1 MKKTGMPW
9 QLHTPACDLLG
20 CEYPVVLAGMGGVSR
35 SDLVAAVSKAG
46 GYGFLGMVR
55 ELPELIA
62 TEIRQ
67 VREKTNREFGVNL
80 IPAATDPELLQ
91 RQINVCIEERISSI
105 CLFWD
110 VFPEVIKQFRDAGV
124 LVVHQAG
131 SVADAQAA
139 QAAGVHMLIVQGIEA
154 GGHVR
159 GSLPLRKLLPE
170 VLAIAEVPVLA
181 AGGMADG
188 HDLAEMLQAGAH
200 GVVAGTAFLATEESF
215 AHEYHK
221 NRIIAAEPD
230 ETLLTNLFH
239 INWPFGALTR
249 VLPNSVTRMS
259 GINETDLHDSKKI
272 IGEDAG
278 RPLYL
283 YSTDSPLRSTTGNLE
298 AMAIYAGCGA
308 GRINAIVPAA
318 VKLGNMV
325 HDAQELLQDD
335 SKFHIDLQQDKITDT
350 INQDKELLEL
360 LQQLLASERAGARV
374 ALRSMLECEDE
385 PGRNLFRSIYHD
397 EVRWCRMLSGWL
409 SRLGQEPPFVI
420 GEFYHKAM
428 AITGIEERIVFL
440 NRGQAWV
447 AKKLKAMLPAIELV
461 PLQEDLHDMQLNH
474 AANIVLAKN
483 RLNAA

>member
-1 MKKTGMPW
+1 MKKNRMPGR
-9 QLHTPACDLLG
+9 LHTSACDLLG

-35 SDLVAAVSKAG
+35 SELVASVSNAG

-55 ELPELIA
+55 EPAELIEA
-62 TEIRQ
+62 EIRQ
-67 VREKTNREFGVNL
+67 VREKTEREFGVNL

-91 RQINVCIEERISSI
+91 RQINVCIEERIASI

-110 VFPEVIKQFRDAGV
+110 VYPEVIKQFRNAGV
-124 LVVHQAG
+124 LIVHQVG

-170 VLAIAEVPVLA
+170 VLAVAEVPVLA
-181 AGGMADG
+181 AGGMVDG

-200 GVVAGTAFLATEESF
+200 GVVAGTAFLATDESF
-215 AHEYHK
+215 AHDYHK
-221 NRIIAAEPD
+221 HRIVAAEPD

-249 VLPNSVTRMS
+249 VLPNSVTRMA
-259 GINETDLHDSKKI
+259 GINETDLHDRKKI
-272 IGEDAG
+272 IGEGAG

-308 GRINAIVPAA
+308 SRINAIVPAA
-318 VKLGNMV
+318 ARLGKMV
-325 HDAQELLQDD
+325 HDAQEVIQGDAGIRNDHQL
-335 SKFHIDLQQDKITDT
+335 DKITDT
-350 INQDKELLEL
+350 IDQDKELLEL
-360 LQQLLASERAGARV
+360 LKQLLAAERAGARV

-385 PGRNLFRSIYHD
+385 PNRNLFRSIYQD
-397 EVRWCRMLSGWL
+397 EVRWCRMLTGWL
-409 SRLGQEPPFVI
+409 FRLGQEPPFVI

-440 NRGQAWV
+440 NKGQAWV
-447 AKKLKAMLPAIELV
+447 AKKLKAMLPGIDLV

-474 AANIVLAKN
+474 AANIVLANN